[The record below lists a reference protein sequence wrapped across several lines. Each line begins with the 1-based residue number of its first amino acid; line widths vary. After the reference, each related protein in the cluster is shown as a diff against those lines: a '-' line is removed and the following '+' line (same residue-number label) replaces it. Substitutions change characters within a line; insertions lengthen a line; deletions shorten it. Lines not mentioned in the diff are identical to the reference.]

1 MKDMNTMLDF
11 FYNDS
16 DLVCIVTIPDFAG
29 RKQRFCNVS
38 DLKQEK
44 WQRFLR
50 AANANNSNIYLSVYT
65 FTRPE
70 RTENAVA
77 DSVDRIFLDFDR
89 PGAYEAFRKDYD
101 PTLVINT
108 SQNKYQ
114 VFLKLSEPTQKA
126 ETKSIS
132 KTIANLY
139 NADRTFDL
147 ARIFRLPGFRNR
159 KYPSR
164 PLVSISEFNQQITY
178 APYNLPAELS
188 KPLPSQ
194 REKKDI
200 PRYRPHKNNS
210 TATVLQN
217 HSRYDYSHFLRNA
230 PLKQSG
236 EKDYSRADFSYAVY
250 LFSHQNNIQTI
261 KEILQAESPGLSVR
275 KGAGLEN
282 YLEKTI
288 ERAKM
293 YQHQHYKPYKP
304 YPGR

>member
-1 MKDMNTMLDF
+1 MKDYSTILDY
-11 FYNDS
+11 FYDDN
-16 DLVCIVTIPDFAG
+16 DLVCVCTIPDFMG

-38 DLKQEK
+38 DLKTEK

-50 AANANNSNIYLSVYT
+50 AANARGSNIYLSVYAFART
-65 FTRPE
+65 E
-70 RTENAVA
+70 RTENAVL
-77 DSVDRIFLDFDR
+77 DTVDRIFLDFDR

-164 PLVSISEFNQQITY
+164 PLVSITEFNQQITY
-178 APYNLPAELS
+178 APYNLPCELS

-200 PRYRPHKNNS
+200 AQHSPHENNA
-210 TATVLQN
+210 TAGFSRN
-217 HSRYDYSHFLRNA
+217 RNRYDYSHFLRNA
-230 PLKQSG
+230 PPKLNG
-236 EKDYSRADFSYAVY
+236 EPDYSRADWRYAVY
-250 LFSHQNNIQTI
+250 LFSQSSFDSEDV
-261 KEILQAESPGLSVR
+261 KEILQAESPNLDTR
-275 KGAGLEN
+275 KGAGIEN
-282 YLEKTI
+282 YLDKTV
-288 ERAKM
+288 ERAKK
-293 YQHQHYKPYKP
+293 YQTSNYKP